1 MRLGLLAILFSQSMW
16 ALTNVVMVSMPTI
29 FGLSGCLV
37 GGLALFWLVGLA
49 ELVSGGGSS
58 SPPVFALL
66 PVSDRGRRLYSIVW
80 LQSLI
85 LSPFHGASLS
95 HLEPFRLSMSWSSV
109 RRRPASAAW
118 ATMTASKK
126 SMPGAFVYNVLN
138 LWSSDGVYRWNRT
151 FSSSCRTLRLSP
163 KPVWAAA

>member
-1 MRLGLLAILFSQSMW
+1 MCGVSEGALHAYDLWVVWLPRRRSGLDLARRIARPSLFRL
-16 ALTNVVMVSMPTI
+16 
-29 FGLSGCLV
+29 
-37 GGLALFWLVGLA
+37 
-49 ELVSGGGSS
+49 GSS
-58 SPPVFALL
+58 SPPVLWLVF
-66 PVSDRGRRLYSIVW
+66 DRGRRLYSIVW

-95 HLEPFRLSMSWSSV
+95 HSEPFRLSMSWSSV